1 MSSTFRGYVVDQK
14 DGKYSG
20 GFRDL
25 TVADLPDYDV
35 LVDVDYSSLN
45 YKDGLAV
52 KGARPIARSFPMLCG
67 LDLAGTVAES
77 KSPAFKPGD
86 HVVATGG
93 GGLSETMWGGYA
105 AKTRVKPEVLV
116 KLPKGFTSKQ
126 AMAIGTAGYTAMLA
140 IMDLEHAGVTPD
152 KGEVLVTGAAGGAG
166 SVAVAVLAKLGYR
179 VVASTGRESTHD
191 YLKQLGAS
199 AVIAR
204 SELDR
209 VSKPLEA
216 QRWAGVVDTVGS
228 KTLVTALA
236 QTKEGGVVTAFGLAG
251 GPDLPGTVM
260 PFILRAVK
268 LIGVYYNAPTL
279 KAWREGAW
287 DRLNRDLD
295 KTLLDSLTVE
305 EPLSRIEALADQILK
320 GETRGRTVINVNK

>member
-1 MSSTFRGYVVDQK
+1 MTPTFRGYVVDQK
-14 DGKYSG
+14 DGKYVS

-25 TVADLPDYDV
+25 TVADLPDADV

-67 LDLAGTVAES
+67 IDLAGTVAES
-77 KSPAFKPGD
+77 RSPAFKPGD
-86 HVVATGG
+86 RVVATGG

-105 AKTRVKPEVLV
+105 AKTRVKSDVLV
-116 KLPKGFTSKQ
+116 KLPAGFTTKQ

-140 IMDLEHAGVTPD
+140 VLELEHNGVTPD
-152 KGEVLVTGAAGGAG
+152 KGEVLVTGAAGGSG

-191 YLKQLGAS
+191 YLKTLGAS
-199 AVIAR
+199 AIIAR

-209 VSKPLEA
+209 ASKPLEA

-236 QTKEGGVVTAFGLAG
+236 QTKDNGVVTAFGLAG
-251 GPDLPGTVM
+251 GADLPGSVL

-268 LIGVYYNAPTL
+268 LIGIYYHIPSV
-279 KAWREGAW
+279 KAWREQAW
-287 DRLNRDLD
+287 ERLDRDLD
-295 KTLLDSLTVE
+295 KGLLDSLTVE
-305 EPLSRIEALADQILK
+305 EPLSRIEALAEQILR
-320 GETRGRTVINVNK
+320 GETRGRTVIDVKK